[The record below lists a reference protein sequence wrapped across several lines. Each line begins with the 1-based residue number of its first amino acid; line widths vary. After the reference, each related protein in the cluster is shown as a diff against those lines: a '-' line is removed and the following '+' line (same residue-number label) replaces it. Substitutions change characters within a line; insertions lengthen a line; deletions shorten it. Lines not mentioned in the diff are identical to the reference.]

1 MLGNWCRSKGVVLVI
16 DGTQQFDFTGPKEQ
30 LKARL
35 DNADYYIV
43 STHKWIGNIK
53 TCGVV
58 RLGAGNDGE
67 APRLL
72 CPNGVSF
79 GWNKNLW
86 DSGTDTT
93 NAFTWTGMSDVYV
106 AYIVLETA
114 MKYYNVY
121 GEKQLAH
128 ATELLARAVSKILEV
143 KSVFSENKQRVMTL
157 FEVKNLA
164 KNKKPLYGPD
174 GQMIG
179 KKPMTANEIQT
190 FL

>member
-1 MLGNWCRSKGVVLVI
+1 MQEISPGLFEESAANLIKVLDKSFATKPFQVLVADEISSQTTRILDLHVLGDWCRSKGVVLVI
-16 DGTQQFDFTGPKEQ
+16 DGTQQFDFTGPKDQ

-43 STHKWIGNIK
+43 STHKWLGNIK

-86 DSGTDTT
+86 DSKADTS

-106 AYIVLETA
+106 AYIVLEKA
-114 MKYYNVY
+114 LRYYKIY
-121 GEKQLAH
+121 GQ
-128 ATELLARAVSKILEV
+128 
-143 KSVFSENKQRVMTL
+143 
-157 FEVKNLA
+157 
-164 KNKKPLYGPD
+164 
-174 GQMIG
+174 
-179 KKPMTANEIQT
+179 
-190 FL
+190 